1 MTALKMRMSLNKIG
15 LGRESVLFF
24 IALVVYKILL
34 SVIYINFMS
43 VVVAYYGFSYE
54 PSLLRSVLSWS
65 VYLPLLLCVKS
76 DFRKPSDFF
85 LFVFLILIIT
95 PMLILMELGGKSAA
109 FLSYSLVCFLVIGV
123 IVRLP
128 KLNFPRIRNG
138 TKLALALAL
147 ITTGSVFGMFFVTSG
162 FASINFDL
170 ALVYALREETENIF
184 FGGFWGYLT
193 PWSTKVFLPFLFSI
207 ALFKKKYII
216 IVLLIFIQVLA
227 FGITGH
233 RSMAILPIFA
243 VGIFLARNKTHKNL
257 YILVLLTSL
266 LLLIYM
272 LHVYFQDVLISST
285 IFRRAIFLP
294 SYLNYSYYQFFV
306 ENEYVYYSD
315 SVLSQISD
323 YPYGSE
329 SLSNLVIT
337 GANTGFLGTSYAH
350 GGPLGMLII
359 SSLVGMVLKVLDGTC
374 ENTQDVCFYV
384 SYASFPILAMLTS
397 AAFFTSLLTQGVLL
411 VILMTWLYQFNP
423 RAD

>member
-1 MTALKMRMSLNKIG
+1 MAPKMRMSLNQIE
-15 LGRESVLFF
+15 LGHASVLFF

-43 VVVAYYGFSYE
+43 VVVAYYGFEYQ
-54 PSLLRSVLSWS
+54 PNLLRSVLSWS
-65 VYLPLLLCVKS
+65 VYLPLVLCVKS

-95 PMLILMELGGKSAA
+95 PMLILMELGGNSVV

-123 IVRLP
+123 IVRLS
-128 KLNFPRIRNG
+128 KLNVPRIRKGNN
-138 TKLALALAL
+138 LALALAL
-147 ITTGSVFGMFFVTSG
+147 IATGSVFSMFFVKNG

-170 ALVYALREETENIF
+170 ALVSSLREDTKNIY

-216 IVLLIFIQVLA
+216 VAVLIFIQVLV

-243 VGIFLARNKTHKNL
+243 VGIFLARNKSNKNL
-257 YILVLLTSL
+257 YILVLFMSL
-266 LLLIYM
+266 LLLIYL
-272 LHVYFQDVLISST
+272 LHFYFQDVLISST

-294 SYLNYSYYQFFV
+294 SYLNYAYYQFFV
-306 ENEYVYYSD
+306 ENEYVYYTN
-315 SVLSQISD
+315 SVLSQVAD
-323 YPYGSE
+323 YPYGGK
-329 SLSNLVIT
+329 SLSNLIIR
-337 GANTGFLGTSYAH
+337 GANTGFLATSYAH

-359 SSLVGMVLKVLDGTC
+359 SSFVGIILSVLDGTC
-374 ENTQDVCFYV
+374 ERTHDACFYISFV
-384 SYASFPILAMLTS
+384 SFPILAMLTS

-411 VILMTWLYQFNP
+411 VTLMTWLYKFNAHP
-423 RAD
+423 D